1 MIFILKVF
9 IQQLNFHDNFMV
21 EIIRPFHL
29 AFPVKNLEE
38 TRDWYIRALCCSI
51 GRESSEW
58 IDFNLFGH
66 QIVAHLSSNLNL
78 FPFNQIDGEKIPV
91 RHFGVILKI
100 PEWNELKEKLISS
113 RVKFIIKPIIRFRGE
128 LGEQRTMFI
137 EDPSGNALEFKSFA
151 DDEMIFE
158 K

>member
-1 MIFILKVF
+1 MSKNL
-9 IQQLNFHDNFMV
+9 
-21 EIIRPFHL
+21 RPFHL
-29 AFPVKNLEE
+29 AFPVKNLKE
-38 TRDWYIRALCCSI
+38 TRDWYIRVLGCSI
-51 GRESSEW
+51 GRESPEW

-66 QIVAHLSSNLNL
+66 QIVAHLSSSSDL
-78 FPFNQIDGEKIPV
+78 FSTNQVDGEKIPV
-91 RHFGVILKI
+91 RHFGVILETY
-100 PEWNELKEKLISS
+100 EWNLLKEKFISS
-113 RVKFIIKPIIRFRGE
+113 KVKFIVNPIIRFRGE